1 MEEKIS
7 AIVLTKNEEE
17 NIKECLESVLWCN
30 ELIVVDDFSD
40 DETVKIAEKMR
51 AKVFKRKLS
60 GNFSS
65 QRNFALSKASGD
77 WVLFLDADERVSKDL
92 ALEMKKAIKE
102 NNFSGFYLKRKD
114 IFFRKIL
121 DYGETGSI
129 KLLRLAKRASGKW
142 QRSVHEV
149 WKVKG
154 NIGILKNPL
163 YHYSHP
169 SISQFI
175 SQINKFSSLHAKEL
189 YRGGVRFKIFDLV
202 CYPVGKFL
210 LNYIIKRGFL
220 DGSGGFIFAM
230 MMSFHSFLARAKLKK
245 I

>member
-1 MEEKIS
+1 MKIS
-7 AIVLTKNEEE
+7 FVILTKNEEG
-17 NIKECLESVLWCN
+17 NIRECLESVLWGD

-40 DETVKIAEKMR
+40 DETIGIAKKIG

-60 GNFSS
+60 NDFSS
-65 QRNFALSKASGD
+65 QRNFALNKASGD
-77 WVLFLDADERVSKDL
+77 WVLFLDADERISEDL
-92 ALEMKKAIKE
+92 ALEIKEAIKK

-114 IFFRKIL
+114 FFYGKIL
-121 DYGETGSI
+121 NHGETGNI
-129 KLLRLAKRASGKW
+129 KLLRLAKRTSGKW

-154 NIGILKNPL
+154 NTDVLKNPL

-169 SISQFI
+169 SIFQFI
-175 SQINKFSSLHAKEL
+175 SQVNKFSSLHAKEL
-189 YRGGVRFKIFDLV
+189 YQKGTRFKIFNLI
-202 CYPVGKFL
+202 CYPAGKFL

-220 DGSGGFIFAM
+220 DGTRGFVFAM